1 MGSKRVD
8 VFNRG
13 APGWSLSS
21 VLSLALGPFFC
32 RPSQMFDIIGGVW
45 GVEGLYGRMRLEGE
59 EGGRYS
65 CMLEIA
71 YNDEDTKT
79 ASYHYRDTT

>member
-1 MGSKRVD
+1 MGRIGVG
-8 VFNRG
+8 RG
-13 APGWSLSS
+13 E
-21 VLSLALGPFFC
+21 
-32 RPSQMFDIIGGVW
+32 GG
-45 GVEGLYGRMRLEGE
+45 G

-79 ASYHYRDTT
+79 APFWKNLCGMPNYICRPSVVCLFTFVLCRMPSDFTSRCH